1 MALGFRAKCGLTSCV
16 EVKPEQDKALLESLL
31 DIMAENQADFT
42 LTFYYLS
49 QLTAEPSDKDVNV
62 RDLFINREAMDAW
75 LLRWRQRLSHE
86 QMNDED
92 RQASMRLVNPV
103 YIPRNHQIEA
113 VIRAAEDHND
123 FAPFHA
129 LHEVLQ
135 NPFQYQAG
143 KDSYMLPPEPDEVVE
158 QTFCGT

>member
-1 MALGFRAKCGLTSCV
+1 MAD
-16 EVKPEQDKALLESLL
+16 VKPEEDKALVESLL
-31 DIMAENQADFT
+31 DTLAENQADFT

-49 QLTAEPSDKDVNV
+49 QMSRDADVKDTSV
-62 RDLFINREAMDAW
+62 RDLFINREAMDEW
-75 LLRWRQRLSHE
+75 LMRWRQRLAFE
-86 QMNDED
+86 TVNDTE
-92 RQASMRLVNPV
+92 RQAGMQSVNPV

-135 NPFQYQAG
+135 NPFQYQQG
-143 KDSYMLPPEPDEVVE
+143 KDSYMLPPEPDEVVQ